1 MEFAHLCGVVDPASS
16 VVLEFAFFAPPSCV
30 WSFIFNFVALF
41 VGPPTECH
49 DAISGASMSSPRLA
63 QPVLG
68 QVQHPPE
75 KVQALPRLGLCQ
87 IRTRKSGTIITM
99 ITRI

>member
-1 MEFAHLCGVVDPASS
+1 MSSTFNCFRIVEFAHLCGLVDPASP
-16 VVLEFAFFAPPSCV
+16 VVLEFAFFVPPSCV

-41 VGPPTECH
+41 VRPPIECH
-49 DAISGASMSSPRLA
+49 DAISGANMSIPRLA

-75 KVQALPRLGLCQ
+75 KFCYDNSD
-87 IRTRKSGTIITM
+87 ISSI
-99 ITRI
+99 